1 MYLLGGKIKPF
12 QGCSYNILVLISD
25 LPNCPVITVLY
36 QPLFL
41 FACRRVVIIYHS
53 LPANVASFPGSAHAL
68 EPGNEATANPIYTSI
83 LHGLQSIFVV
93 ICHFQKT
100 TKALESSLAVMLVV
114 NTQHASASY
123 QSHPTSKI
131 SLVM

>member
-25 LPNCPVITVLY
+25 LPNCPVITVLH

-68 EPGNEATANPIYTSI
+68 EPGNKATAKPN
-83 LHGLQSIFVV
+83 LHIHFAWFTINFCSSLSFPENHQSIRV
-93 ICHFQKT
+93 IACSNACGQRT
-100 TKALESSLAVMLVV
+100 TC
-114 NTQHASASY
+114 
-123 QSHPTSKI
+123 I
-131 SLVM
+131 SLIPKPSH